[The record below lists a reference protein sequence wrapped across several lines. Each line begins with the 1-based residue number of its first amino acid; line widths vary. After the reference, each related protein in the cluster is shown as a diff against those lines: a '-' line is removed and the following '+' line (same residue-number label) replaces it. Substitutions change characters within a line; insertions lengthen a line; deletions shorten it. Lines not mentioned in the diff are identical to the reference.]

1 MAHEIR
7 KYYFGALAVCKE
19 TALQYINLLSDVF
32 FVYGIDKAAKMHAEK
47 SSGKTFY
54 YMYQYLI

>member
-7 KYYFGALAVCKE
+7 MYYFGAFPVCKE
-19 TALQYINLLSDVF
+19 TALQFINLLSDVY
-32 FVYGIDKAAKMHAEK
+32 FVYGIDKAAKLHAEK

-54 YMYQYLI
+54 YM